1 MNKDIAIIG
10 ISGRFPKANNLE
22 ELYDNLKA
30 GADCIGALSKER
42 IEQTTLPVDQQY
54 RNCGYLEDI
63 DKFDYKF
70 FGISLAEAK
79 TMSPEQRILLEV
91 THGAI
96 ENSGY
101 SPAFFN
107 GSNTAIYVSIAN
119 SEYYRHA
126 SEFVPTLV
134 TGNSP
139 EFLVAKIA
147 RQFNL
152 KANAS
157 SIESSCSSSLV
168 ALHTACNE
176 VLVGDA
182 DMAVVAGVNLV
193 LFPLFQKE
201 FGLDL
206 DAPDGKSKAFSE
218 HANGMSYGEIA
229 AAIILKPLE
238 KALADKDIIHAIIKS
253 TAVNNN
259 GVQSSSITAPD
270 SKSQAAVL
278 KKAWIKAGID
288 PRELSYIEAHGSG
301 TKLGDSLEIEA
312 LNLAFGEYT
321 KEARIC
327 PISTIKS
334 NTGHARS
341 VAGLAGLFRTVL
353 SLKHKVLFPTLHF
366 EEPSTLIDFKNAA
379 VYVNTEFRN
388 WELITHKKRMAGI
401 TSIGVSG
408 TNCHVVLEEA
418 QTGLPEQKNNLQTNG
433 YFHIPLSGK
442 TEIALLQNTKA
453 LLDHISKNQQL
464 QIEDISYTLST
475 GRDPYDYRRSY
486 LVTSPKEL
494 ITLLSKDV
502 KAETPVKHIGNGK
515 LVFIFSDSTSLTDH
529 IIEDFRM
536 YEAFDKS
543 WISCERVLPLTVAA
557 LKDFAFQYSFYQLLT
572 AIDITTDHVLPLGVG
587 TIVQQVIDKD
597 ITLDAG
603 LKLAKAY
610 TIAEIQNKEERAKK
624 LVDRFTK
631 EGYVTFLD
639 MAVVGTLNN
648 VLCRYDKSDELVY
661 FSAIDTTKGKNNFV
675 LPIVHELYKRK
686 IDAHPSFSSTYN
698 STGRKIEL
706 PTYQFEKRRCW
717 LRDQPKALESPG
729 TENKKTGVLKE
740 ITAGNTEHSLAEMIT
755 EVLGIKTL
763 SIHDN
768 FFDLGG
774 DSLKATKVIRMLND
788 YFHTSLDFEDMF
800 DFPQIDALAAFIN
813 KQINTEKKV
822 TIIWEA
828 ILQTK
833 NLQPADDFFELGGHS
848 LMATTML
855 VALNKEFKVQLN
867 FEDVFQHPTIE
878 QLSTCID
885 EKLQNGA
892 VATKEEIKSVPEQAH
907 YELTYSQKRMWFLN
921 HFEGGN
927 SAYNNV
933 IGVYLDGELDV
944 DIFNRAVFSII
955 EQHESLRTIFKTVEE
970 EPKQFILDTNDI
982 IFQAEVIDAKGSEH
996 VETFIDGIFREEYSH
1011 AFDLSL
1017 FPLFRT
1023 RLIKIGN
1030 AKHVCILNQHHIIS
1044 DGWSLSV
1051 FIENFN
1057 VFYDHI
1063 LTGRQTEIKPLKFQ
1077 IKDYAEW
1084 QYKPYFQS
1092 ILKKQESYWLQL
1104 FTEPVPTLH
1113 LPLDNPRPVVQSFE
1127 GDHVYFNINAEES
1140 EALKKIAKD
1149 NGATIF
1155 MVLLSVYTI
1164 LLSKLG
1170 NSEDIAVGTPVA
1182 GRRFEGLQPLI
1193 GLFVNTIV
1201 LRNRPLSELD
1211 YTTFL
1216 KDVKEKML
1224 QALNNQ
1230 DYPYEELV
1238 KKVLKDRDTS
1248 RNPIFDTLF
1257 LLQNNRSLSADFN
1270 NIKTTRYPSK
1280 SMTTQFDL
1288 LLEAAETADGI
1299 AFDFSYSTV
1308 LFKQETILNFVT
1320 YFKNCVSLIV
1330 ANPLIKIS
1338 TISLLPA
1345 SERKKIIVDWND
1357 TATGYPAEET
1367 VVSLFEKQARKTPE
1381 LVAIAGKNKSISYK
1395 QLDELSGK
1403 IAVYLTE
1410 TKKIKQGDLVGI
1422 LLEREEQLIPFI
1434 LGILK
1439 TGAAYV
1445 PIDPG
1450 FPAERIQTI
1459 IADARIKTLVS
1470 RACFIN
1476 NLSDASINAVN
1487 LDEEINAIE
1496 AQQLIELKQ
1505 ENHSENLA
1513 YVIYTSGSSG
1523 KPKGVMIT
1531 HRSLINYIN
1540 WAAGYYIAKT
1550 ISAFPLFTS
1559 ISFDLTVT
1567 SIFTPLI
1574 TGNKII
1580 LYEEEEDKSMLIEK
1594 VCADSDAHIIK
1605 LTPSHLKII
1614 RSTEFKID
1622 PEQPIKRFI
1631 VGGEELEIKLAE
1643 DIYRKFNGRVELY
1656 NEYGPTEATVG
1667 CMIYQFNPGEAHS
1680 SVPIGKP
1687 IHNMQ
1692 IYVLDKNL
1700 NPVPSGVEGELYISG
1715 DGLAKGYL
1723 FNDELTNRKF
1733 IDHPFIKNEKMY
1745 RTGDLAIR
1753 LVDGNIIFRGRMDG
1767 QAKING
1773 YRIETG
1779 DIESKLQAH
1788 PEIREAVVIVKEKEG
1803 EKCLVA
1809 YYVAEQVIAAN
1820 ELQTYLLTQLPNYMV
1835 PGQYVKLNKIPLTT
1849 NGKINRSAL
1858 PDADAQPSNEYVA
1871 PAGELEE
1878 TMVEIWAELLKLH
1891 KKQISVTR
1899 GFFELGGNSIRVI
1912 HLINVIRKRKAVKI
1926 TLREMF
1932 ENATVQKLAKLI
1944 TRLDSSKTI
1953 NIPRVEKREYYTT
1966 SPAQQRIFYQQ
1977 MLDKDSIVFNITA
1990 ALQINGDQ
1998 PLHKLISAFQQL
2010 INRHES
2016 LRTSFI
2022 ITDDGVQQKINE
2034 EVTFELMEVDSTCS
2048 NGLES
2053 ALNDFVKPYTLS
2065 EKSLFR
2071 AAVINNNGPGNMLL
2085 IDIHHIICDGLSMS
2099 ILINDFKE
2107 IYVEHTLPPLTLRYI
2122 DYAQWQTQSVEK
2134 SGKQKAYWA
2143 NKLSGML
2150 PRLDLPVMQDRNIK
2164 GPYIASSKV
2173 IELKGET
2180 YRAAKQFMAAANV
2193 SDFMFLLSIN
2203 YLLLHKMSGKQDI
2216 IIGTDVVG
2224 RTQPE
2229 FKDIV
2234 GTFVNILPLRIEVN
2248 TGDSYDSFLKNVKE
2262 LVLEAFEHQ
2271 DFQFDQMVALLD
2283 ERDRMIRNPIVDIH
2297 FSMHNAVEGNQ
2308 ELTAL
2313 AFTPIALSKKEVISQ
2328 YELKIEVF
2336 EQKDRMDILF
2346 TYSNALYSDDMMEV
2360 FKNYY
2365 YNILTAVIKDSAL
2378 EIENIPLESLSE
2390 AEIGA

>member
-10 ISGRFPKANNLE
+10 ISGRFPKANNLD
-22 ELYDNLKA
+22 ELFDNLKA
-30 GADCIGALSKER
+30 GVDCIGALSKER
-42 IEQTTLPVDQQY
+42 IEQTTLPENQQY

-70 FGISLAEAK
+70 FGVSLAEAK

-91 THGAI
+91 THAAI

-176 VLVGDA
+176 ILVGDA

-193 LFPLFQKE
+193 LFPLLQKG

-229 AAIILKPLE
+229 AAVILKPLE
-238 KALADKDIIHAIIKS
+238 KAQADKDIIHAIIKS

-321 KEARIC
+321 KESQIC

-353 SLKHKVLFPTLHF
+353 ALKHKVLFPTLHV
-366 EEPSTLIDFKNAA
+366 EEPSSLIDFKNSA
-379 VYVNTEFRN
+379 VYINTEFRN
-388 WELITHKKRMAGI
+388 WELTTHAKRMAGI

-418 QTGLPEQKNNLQTNG
+418 PTDSPGQKNKILSQE

-442 TEIALLQNTKA
+442 TEIALLQNIKA
-453 LLDHISKNQQL
+453 LLDHLSKNQQL
-464 QIEDISYTLST
+464 PIEDISYTLST
-475 GRDPYDYRRSY
+475 GRDPYEYRRSY
-486 LVTSPKEL
+486 LVNSIQEL
-494 ITLLSKDV
+494 ITLLKEDLKV
-502 KAETPVKHIGNGK
+502 NTPAKYIGNAK
-515 LVFIFSDSTSLTDH
+515 LVFIFSDSTSLAEGV
-529 IIEDFRM
+529 IGDFRK
-536 YEAFDKS
+536 YEIFNKCWA
-543 WISCERVLPLTVAA
+543 SCESIMPLNVNS
-557 LKDFAFQYSFYQLLT
+557 LKDFAFQYSFYQLLH
-572 AIDITTDHVLPLGVG
+572 AIDVTTDHVLPLGIG
-587 TIVQQVIDKD
+587 TIVQEVIDKE
-597 ITLDAG
+597 ISLEEG
-603 LKLAKAY
+603 LNLAKEY
-610 TIAEIQNKEERAKK
+610 TTVEIQNKEERVKK
-624 LVDRFTK
+624 LVKRFSE

-639 MAVVGTLNN
+639 MAAAGALSDI
-648 VLCRYDKSDELVY
+648 LRRYDKWDEPVY
-661 FSAIDTTKGKNNFV
+661 FSAIDPKNKNGNF
-675 LPIVHELYKRK
+675 LMHIVHELYKRK
-686 IDAHPSFSSTYN
+686 IDAHASFALTYN
-698 STGRKIEL
+698 SMGRKIEL
-706 PTYQFEKRRCW
+706 PTYQFEKKRCW
-717 LRDQPKALESPG
+717 LRDQPKAVES
-729 TENKKTGVLKE
+729 TEMEANKTHVLKE
-740 ITAGNTEHSLAEMIT
+740 ISAGNTEHAIAEMIA

-768 FFDLGG
+768 FFELGG
-774 DSLKATKVIRMLND
+774 DSLKATKVIMKLNE
-788 YFHTSLDFEDMF
+788 YYHVSLDFEDIF
-800 DFPQIDALAAFIN
+800 DFPQIASLATFIN
-813 KQINTEKKV
+813 KQINTERKV
-822 TIIWEA
+822 TIIWET

-833 NLQPADDFFELGGHS
+833 ELQPGDNFFELGGHS

-867 FEDVFQHPTIE
+867 FEDVFQHPTIGE
-878 QLSTCID
+878 LSTCID
-885 EKLQNGA
+885 EKLQIEA
-892 VATKEEIKSVPEQAH
+892 IATKEEINPAPEQAC

-933 IGVYLDGELDV
+933 IAVYLDGELNEDV
-944 DIFNRAVFSII
+944 FNKAVFSII
-955 EQHESLRTIFKTVEE
+955 AQHESLRTIFKTIGE

-982 IFQAEVIDAKGSEH
+982 TFRTDIIDVTNIENTGATIDAALK
-996 VETFIDGIFREEYSH
+996 EEYNY
-1011 AFDLSL
+1011 AFDLSA

-1023 RLIKIGN
+1023 RLIKVEN
-1030 AKHVCILNQHHIIS
+1030 NRHVCILNQHHIIS

-1051 FIENFN
+1051 FIENFHL
-1057 VFYDHI
+1057 FYDQ
-1063 LTGRQTEIKPLKFQ
+1063 LLNGKQAEIKPLKFQ

-1092 ILKKQESYWLQL
+1092 ILKKQESYWLHL
-1104 FTEPVPTLH
+1104 FNEPVPTLH
-1113 LPLDNPRPVVQSFE
+1113 LPLDNPRPAVQSFE

-1140 EALKKIAKD
+1140 AALKKIAKD
-1149 NGATIF
+1149 TGATLF
-1155 MVLLSVYTI
+1155 MVLLSVYNI

-1201 LRNRPLSELD
+1201 LRNHPLSELN

-1216 KDVKEKML
+1216 RDVKKKML
-1224 QALNNQ
+1224 EALNNQ

-1270 NIKTTRYPSK
+1270 NIKTTRYQSK
-1280 SMTTQFDL
+1280 STTTQFDL
-1288 LLEAAETADGI
+1288 LLEAAETANGI

-1308 LFKQETILNFVT
+1308 LFKKETILNFIA
-1320 YFKNCVSLIV
+1320 YFKNCISIIV
-1330 ANPLIKIS
+1330 ANPQIKIS
-1338 TISLLPA
+1338 DIELLPA
-1345 SERKKIIVDWND
+1345 SERKKIIMDWNN
-1357 TATGYPAEET
+1357 TAAEYPKEAT
-1367 VVSLFEKQARKTPE
+1367 VVSLFENQASTTPE
-1381 LVAIAGKNKSISYK
+1381 RIAIVSKNKTVSYQ
-1395 QLDELSGK
+1395 QLNELSGK
-1403 IAVYLTE
+1403 IAAYLQKT
-1410 TKKIKQGDLVGI
+1410 IKVTQGDLVGI
-1422 LLEREEQLIPFI
+1422 LLEREEQLIPCI

-1439 TGAAYV
+1439 TGAAYI
-1445 PIDPG
+1445 PIDPNY
-1450 FPAERIQTI
+1450 PRERIQAI
-1459 IADARIKTLVS
+1459 IEDAQVKTLVS
-1470 RACFIN
+1470 RGRFIN
-1476 NLSDASINAVN
+1476 NLPADTITVLN
-1487 LDEEINAIE
+1487 LDKEWNAIE
-1496 AQQLIELKQ
+1496 AQQAIRSNLEK
-1505 ENHSENLA
+1505 HSEALA
-1513 YVIYTSGSSG
+1513 YVIYTSGSTG
-1523 KPKGVMIT
+1523 RPKGVMIT
-1531 HRSLINYIN
+1531 HRSLVNYIN
-1540 WAAGYYIAKT
+1540 WAGNYYIGKALST
-1550 ISAFPLFTS
+1550 FPLFTS

-1580 LYEEEEDKSMLIEK
+1580 LYEEEEDKSTLIEK
-1594 VCADSDAHIIK
+1594 VCADSEVTIIK
-1605 LTPSHLKII
+1605 LTPSHLKIV
-1614 RSTEFKID
+1614 RSAEFKID
-1622 PEQPIKRFI
+1622 PGQPIKRFI
-1631 VGGEELEIKLAE
+1631 VGGEELENKLAE
-1643 DIYRKFNGRVELY
+1643 DIYNKFDGRVELY

-1667 CMIYQFNPGEAHS
+1667 CMIHKFNPAES
-1680 SVPIGKP
+1680 YSTVPIGRP

-1700 NPVPSGVEGELYISG
+1700 KTVPPGIEGELYISG

-1723 FNDELTNRKF
+1723 LKEELTNQKF

-1753 LVDGNIIFRGRMDG
+1753 LTDGNIIFRGRMDG

-1773 YRIETG
+1773 FRIETG
-1779 DIESKLQAH
+1779 DIESKLQTH
-1788 PEIREAVVIVKEKEG
+1788 PKIQETVVIVKEKDG

-1809 YYVAEQVIAAN
+1809 YYVAEQAITVS
-1820 ELQTYLLTQLPNYMV
+1820 ELQTHLQMQLPDYMI
-1835 PGQYVKLNKIPLTT
+1835 PARYVKLNKIPLTT
-1849 NGKINRSAL
+1849 NGKINKSAL
-1858 PDADAQPSNEYVA
+1858 PDPDAQPVNEYVA
-1871 PAGELEE
+1871 PVGELEGLL
-1878 TMVEIWAELLKLH
+1878 VEMWADILKLN
-1891 KKQISVTR
+1891 KKQISVTK

-1912 HLINVIRKRKAVKI
+1912 HLINVIRKRKGVKI

-1932 ENATVQKLAKLI
+1932 ENTTVQKLAKLI
-1944 TRLDSSKTI
+1944 TQLDNIKAIS
-1953 NIPRVEKREYYTT
+1953 IPRVEKREHYST

-1990 ALQINGDQ
+1990 ALQLSGDQ
-1998 PLHKLISAFQQL
+1998 PLDKLISAFQQL

-2022 ITDDGVQQKINE
+2022 LTDDGVQQKINE
-2034 EVTFELMEVDSTCS
+2034 DVTFEFIKIDDIH
-2048 NGLES
+2048 NGELES
-2053 ALNDFVKPYTLS
+2053 TLDAFVKPYNLS
-2065 EKSLFR
+2065 EKSQLR
-2071 AAVINNNGPGNMLL
+2071 VAVANNNKQGNILL
-2085 IDIHHIICDGLSMS
+2085 IDIHHIICDGLSMN
-2099 ILINDFKE
+2099 ILINDFKG
-2107 IYVEHTLPPLTLRYI
+2107 IYQGHALPPLTLRYI
-2122 DYAQWQTQSVEK
+2122 DYAQWQSQSIEK
-2134 SGKQKAYWA
+2134 SGKQKAYWS
-2143 NKLSGML
+2143 NKLSGTL
-2150 PRLDLPVMQDRNIK
+2150 PRLDLPVMQDRNMK
-2164 GPYIASSKV
+2164 DAYIASSKILEV
-2173 IELKGET
+2173 KGDM
-2180 YRAAKQFMAAANV
+2180 YHAVKRFIAASNV

-2234 GTFVNILPLRIEVN
+2234 GTFVNILPLRIEVSTN
-2248 TGDSYDSFLKNVKE
+2248 NSYDTFLRNVKE
-2262 LVLEAFEHQ
+2262 LVLEAFDHQ

-2283 ERDRMIRNPIVDIH
+2283 QKDRMMRNPIVDIH
-2297 FSMHNAVEGNQ
+2297 FSVHNAVDGNQ

-2313 AFTPIALSKKEVISQ
+2313 AFTPIALTKKEVISQ

-2336 EQKDRMDILF
+2336 GDKDKMDILF

-2365 YNILTAVIKDSAL
+2365 YNILAAVVKDSSL
-2378 EIENIPLESLSE
+2378 EIENIELESFSE
-2390 AEIGA
+2390 AEI